1 MVNTRVAKYLTPL
14 IAAVIG
20 VEWLRSGIE
29 KLVASDFPT
38 TTGKVLAAFAS
49 RNPTGWYRDFLT
61 SSVIPNATAFGYLIE
76 WAETLTGV
84 ALIVTAGILLYRYR
98 GRIATVAETVAGIAL
113 LGGALMS
120 WNFWLAA
127 GWMSES
133 TDGVNLVMGLSQ
145 LVLLGG
151 VAASF
156 VLRSGR
162 LSTARTGRRRPTEG
176 AVHPV

>member
-1 MVNTRVAKYLTPL
+1 MTNTRVAQYIGPL

-20 VEWLRSGIE
+20 LEWLRSGIE
-29 KLVASDFPT
+29 KLTAANFPA
-38 TTGKVLAAFAS
+38 GMAKVLGGFAS
-49 RNPTGWYRDFLT
+49 KNPMGWYHDFLT
-61 SSVIPNATAFGYLIE
+61 SSVIPNATAFGDLIE

-84 ALIVTAGILLYRYR
+84 ALIVTAGVLLYRSR
-98 GRIATVAETVAGIAL
+98 GRIATAAETIAGIAL

-127 GWMSES
+127 GWMSDS

-151 VAASF
+151 VVASF

>member
-1 MVNTRVAKYLTPL
+1 MTNTRVSQFIGPL

-20 VEWLRSGIE
+20 LEWLRSGIE
-29 KLVASDFPT
+29 KLTASDFPAT
-38 TTGKVLAAFAS
+38 TAKVLAGFAS

-76 WAETLTGV
+76 WAETITGA
-84 ALIVTAGILLYRYR
+84 ALIVTAGILLYRSR
-98 GRIATVAETVAGIAL
+98 GRIATAAETVAGIAL

-145 LVLLGG
+145 LVLLAG
-151 VAASF
+151 VVASF
-156 VLRSGR
+156 VLRSER
-162 LSTARTGRRRPTEG
+162 RTGLRTVEGRPTRG
-176 AVHPV
+176 TAHPA